1 MEKTNKFDNLMM
13 YIYQETTE
21 KPLTSDKSHQK
32 QIYEGKRERSKN
44 PKMLP
49 LNIFFSLFLLLE
61 TTK

>member
-1 MEKTNKFDNLMM
+1 MWKKTNKFDNLMV

-32 QIYEGKRERSKN
+32 QIYEGGRERGQKIPRSY
-44 PKMLP
+44 P
-49 LNIFFSLFLLLE
+49 FFLSFLLLE